1 MKVPHQALL
10 SVTNLRTFAGIVYS
24 ATGSGNKIENISTIV
39 KRFFLMNRDYSDFCD
54 RGATWKEEY
63 VSLPTGVELLS
74 VVFTPPEPVAGP
86 VILFIPGF
94 VSLIDNFRGTLVE
107 LTRTHTVIYVETREK
122 STARIS
128 QDHRFSVDDITS
140 DVVHFAEL
148 RIPEGLHF
156 VMAGWSLGATAIAE
170 AFPRLVRKPGAVLLI
185 EPNSSFPFNNLALFF
200 ARLAKFIYRPVVPFV
215 KWYMRTFLIDIKT
228 DEEMYLINCRNLD
241 TAEPARLGM
250 AVRELSRY
258 RMAGS
263 LEQISVPALVVVT
276 SKDRFHSHGEGTE
289 IAARIPGAQ
298 CLDME
303 DNKRTHSAEM
313 GRVISDFISSQA
325 GKQAPSGQP
334 YQEISLSSSLL
345 S

>member
-1 MKVPHQALL
+1 
-10 SVTNLRTFAGIVYS
+10 
-24 ATGSGNKIENISTIV
+24 
-39 KRFFLMNRDYSDFCD
+39 MNRDYSDFCD
-54 RGATWKEEY
+54 SGATWKEEY

-74 VVFTPPEPVAGP
+74 VVFTPPEPAAAP
-86 VILFIPGF
+86 IILFIPGF
-94 VSLIDNFRGTLVE
+94 VSLIDNFRETLVE
-107 LTRTHTVIYVETREK
+107 LTRTHIVFYVETREK

-128 QDHRFSVDDITS
+128 SYHGFSAEDITS
-140 DVVHFAEL
+140 DLVHFAET
-148 RIPEGLHF
+148 RIPAGVPY
-156 VMAGWSLGATAIAE
+156 VMAGYSLGATAIAE
-170 AFPRLVRKPGAVLLI
+170 AFPRLQRKPEAVLLI
-185 EPNSSFPFNNLALFF
+185 EPNSSFPFKGLALFF
-200 ARLAKFIYRPVVPFV
+200 ARLAKYIYRPVVPFV
-215 KWYMRTFLIDIKT
+215 KWYMRTFLINIET

-250 AVRELSRY
+250 AVRQLSRY
-258 RMAGS
+258 RMDGC

-313 GRVISDFISSQA
+313 GRVISDFISSPA
-325 GKQAPSGQP
+325 RKQAPSDQP
-334 YQEISLSSSLL
+334 YQEIFSSSSLL

>member
-1 MKVPHQALL
+1 MDINSL
-10 SVTNLRTFAGIVYS
+10 
-24 ATGSGNKIENISTIV
+24 E
-39 KRFFLMNRDYSDFCD
+39 RDYTPFCHS
-54 RGATWKEEY
+54 GATYRTEY
-63 VSLPTGVELLS
+63 VRLPTGVELMS
-74 VVFTPPEPVAGP
+74 VVFTPPEPVVAP

-94 VSLIDNFRGTLVE
+94 VSLIENFRETLVE
-107 LTRTHTVIYVETREK
+107 LTRTHTVFYVETREK
-122 STARIS
+122 STAKIS
-128 QDHRFSVDDITS
+128 PDHRFSVDEITS
-140 DVVHFAEL
+140 DIVHYAEL
-148 RIPEGLHF
+148 KIPEG
-156 VMAGWSLGATAIAE
+156 VPYTMVGWSLGATAIAE
-170 AFPRLVRKPGAVLLI
+170 AFPRLQRKPEAVLLI
-185 EPNSSFPFNNLALFF
+185 EPNSSFPFNGLALFF
-200 ARLAKFIYRPVVPFV
+200 ARLAKYIYRPVVPFV

-258 RMAGS
+258 RMAGC

-276 SKDRFHSHGEGTE
+276 SKDRFHSHGEGTD

-325 GKQAPSGQP
+325 GKPAPSGQP